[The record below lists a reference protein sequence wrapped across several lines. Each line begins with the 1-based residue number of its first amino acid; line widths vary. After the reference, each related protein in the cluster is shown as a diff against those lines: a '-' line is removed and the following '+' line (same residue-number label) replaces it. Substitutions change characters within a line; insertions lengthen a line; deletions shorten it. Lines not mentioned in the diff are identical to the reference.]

1 MHRALRACVLGC
13 PENGYS
19 PGVATLVTFHAHPD
33 DEAISC
39 GGTIAKAVAEG
50 HRVVLVVATKGEN
63 GEVAEGFLRPGETL
77 AERRVKEQ
85 EEACRILGIARL
97 EWLGYVDSGM
107 IGTPENDAP
116 ESFWS
121 ADIEPAAARLA
132 RILQDE
138 NADILTHYDP
148 AGTYGHP
155 DHIQCNRVGLRAAGL
170 AGTPRLYESVANRDH
185 FKEGLARLTEEQLQG
200 VQDGGLDLA
209 ELDELGVAASEIT
222 TAIEVGDYLGLK
234 RSAMAAH
241 ASQIAD
247 TSFFLAMPPELF
259 EQAFG
264 IEWFIR
270 RDAGGKAETSLFE
283 GI

>member
-1 MHRALRACVLGC
+1 M
-13 PENGYS
+13 
-19 PGVATLVTFHAHPD
+19 ATLVTFHGHPD

-63 GEVAEGFLRPGETL
+63 GEVAEGFLSPGETL
-77 AERRVKEQ
+77 AERRVMEQ

-97 EWLGYVDSGM
+97 EWLGFVDSGM
-107 IGTPENDAP
+107 MGTPENDDP

-121 ADIEPAAARLA
+121 ADIEVAAARLA
-132 RILQDE
+132 AILEDE

-155 DHIQCNRVGLRAAGL
+155 DHIQCHRVGLRAAEL
-170 AGTPRLYESVANRDH
+170 AEVRRLYESVANRDH
-185 FKEGLARLTEEQLQG
+185 IQENLSRLSEEEFQRLQE
-200 VQDGGLDLA
+200 GGLDPA
-209 ELDELGVAASEIT
+209 EMDELGVPASEIT
-222 TAIEVGDYLGLK
+222 TAVDVRGYLGLK

-247 TSFFLAMPPELF
+247 TSFFLAMPPHLF
-259 EQAFG
+259 EQSFG
-264 IEWFIR
+264 TEWYIR
-270 RDAGGKAETSLFE
+270 RGAAEMSETSLFE

>member
-1 MHRALRACVLGC
+1 M
-13 PENGYS
+13 
-19 PGVATLVTFHAHPD
+19 ATLVTFHSHPD

-63 GEVAEGFLRPGETL
+63 GEVAEGFLSPGESL
-77 AERRVKEQ
+77 ADRRVKEQ

-107 IGTPENDAP
+107 MGTAENDAP

-121 ADIEPAAARLA
+121 ADVETVASTLAA
-132 RILQDE
+132 ILEDE

-155 DHIQCNRVGLRAAGL
+155 DHIQCHRVGLRAAEL
-170 AGTPRLYESVANRDH
+170 AGTPRLYESVVNRDH
-185 FKEGLARLTEEQLQG
+185 MKENLSRLSEEELLSMQE
-200 VQDGGLDLA
+200 GGLDP
-209 ELDELGVAASEIT
+209 DEMDKLGVSASEIT
-222 TAIEVGDYLGLK
+222 TAVDVRDYLGLK

-259 EQAFG
+259 ERGFG
-264 IEWFIR
+264 TEWFIR
-270 RDAGGKAETSLFE
+270 RTGANKEETSLFE
-283 GI
+283 EI

>member
-1 MHRALRACVLGC
+1 MAASTDDHSADKT
-13 PENGYS
+13 GYS
-19 PGVATLVTFHAHPD
+19 PGVATLVTFHPHPD

-63 GEVAEGFLRPGETL
+63 GEVAENFLSPGESL

-107 IGTPENDAP
+107 MGTAENDAP

-121 ADIEPAAARLA
+121 ADVESVASTLAA
-132 RILQDE
+132 ILEDE

-155 DHIQCNRVGLRAAGL
+155 DHIQCHRVGLRAAEL
-170 AGTPRLYESVANRDH
+170 ARTPRLYESVVNRDH
-185 FKEGLARLTEEQLQG
+185 IKENLSRLSEEELLS
-200 VQDGGLDLA
+200 VQEGGLDPD
-209 ELDELGVAASEIT
+209 EMDELGVSASEIT
-222 TAIEVGDYLGLK
+222 TAVDVRAYLGLK

-259 EQAFG
+259 ERSFG
-264 IEWFIR
+264 TEWFIR
-270 RDAGGKAETSLFE
+270 RTGANKGETSLFE
-283 GI
+283 EI